1 MKDFTSIFLF
11 EYISNIG
18 GFKKKGAPRFATNF
32 IVNKKHDIDIA
43 MSSSRAD
50 PVMG

>member
-1 MKDFTSIFLF
+1 MNLSLDN
-11 EYISNIG
+11 NI
-18 GFKKKGAPRFATNF
+18 KIIINENHNIA
-32 IVNKKHDIDIA
+32 IA